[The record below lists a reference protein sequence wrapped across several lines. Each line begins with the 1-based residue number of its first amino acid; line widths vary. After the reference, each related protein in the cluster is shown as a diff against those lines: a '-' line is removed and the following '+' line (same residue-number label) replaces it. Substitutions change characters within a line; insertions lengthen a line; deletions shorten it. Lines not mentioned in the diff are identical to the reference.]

1 MLKRKRM
8 HHLGKNDIMTKIYR
22 WFGKYLKVRSLLDKE
37 KHKFNRRM
45 KTINANVEFYE
56 KDGDHE

>member
-1 MLKRKRM
+1 M

-22 WFGKYLKVRSLLDKE
+22 WFRKYLKVRSLLDKE

-56 KDGDHE
+56 KDGNHE